1 MGWPLGDDAGTVDV
15 SVSAVCARAASTV
28 VPAVRAV
35 NGLSERSGREVLP
48 PDIGHALRELPFIE
62 AEAFRD
68 RLMHVAL
75 ADRSDAAATPDVVHP
90 LVQLARPRPSRH
102 SHIPVTPKSGVI
114 SRTPPISNTTAS
126 MIMTRMM
133 SVAPG
138 ARSNSER
145 RAPPGRPMLSGSR
158 VITIPGSR
166 TQAEPRIRCQQAR
179 HGPG

>member
-1 MGWPLGDDAGTVDV
+1 VGWPLGDDAGTVDV

-90 LVQLARPRPSRH
+90 LVQLAR
-102 SHIPVTPKSGVI
+102 
-114 SRTPPISNTTAS
+114 A
-126 MIMTRMM
+126 
-133 SVAPG
+133 
-138 ARSNSER
+138 
-145 RAPPGRPMLSGSR
+145 
-158 VITIPGSR
+158 
-166 TQAEPRIRCQQAR
+166 QAEPALP
-179 HGPG
+179 HPGHAQVRGDLQNAADIEHNRLDDHDTHDVGCPRGKVK